1 MWLLILLVT
10 GGLVMNDCNKDNCV
24 VVFLRA
30 REHVY
35 VYIQYYINIIL

>member
-35 VYIQYYINIIL
+35 VYIILHI